1 MVDSDAVPLL
11 DENPREHA
19 FLPLRFVERWV
30 KAAKEENIAEARKGN
45 ASFLAAYRRAK
56 GRPERL
62 TENWHEARERFL
74 KKEIAA
80 IKLSGE
86 HLFDRKGRPTRRH
99 LSMILWAFSPRAA
112 LLQAYWRN
120 PAESSIALFE
130 NPFPS
135 FGRRGSMEPKA
146 VVLLRFA
153 YFAKDRAEHV
163 LDLARRD
170 LEEIGARVS
179 LHEEDD
185 GEIEVI
191 ARVSDT
197 ASEKVVQM
205 WARGFTAGRL

>member
-1 MVDSDAVPLL
+1 MMLES
-11 DENPREHA
+11 NPREHA

-30 KAAKEENIAEARKGN
+30 VAAREENVAEARKGSG
-45 ASFLAAYRRAK
+45 SFLAAYRRAK

-130 NPFPS
+130 NPFPVI
-135 FGRRGSMEPKA
+135 GKRGQMGPID

-153 YFAKDRAEHV
+153 YFARDRAERV

-170 LEEIGARVS
+170 LEEIGARLS
-179 LHEEDD
+179 LREED
-185 GEIEVI
+185 GEIEVV
-191 ARVSDT
+191 ARVSDG
-197 ASEKVVQM
+197 AAGRAAQM
-205 WARGFTAGRL
+205 WSRGFTAGKHL